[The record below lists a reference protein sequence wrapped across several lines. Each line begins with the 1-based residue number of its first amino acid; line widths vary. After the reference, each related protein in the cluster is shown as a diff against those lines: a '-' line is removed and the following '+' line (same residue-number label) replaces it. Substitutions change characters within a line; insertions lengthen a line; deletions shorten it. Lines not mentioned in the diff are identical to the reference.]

1 MKNVIKNLLYVIKSK
16 IRLCLLTDNK
26 QIRTLLL
33 KAYNRYQEDERDYA
47 DYIYNINDKDDLKC
61 CIDGGLT
68 AYDIVTIVGENP
80 NAMFLFGA
88 NHDVP
93 LVLSEQEIDDAILA
107 HLDDMLPCMLAYHE
121 VDGYRELYDYLIA
134 NYIIENMMQ

>member
-1 MKNVIKNLLYVIKSK
+1 MKNVIENLLYVIKSN
-16 IRLCLLTDNK
+16 IRLNLLNNNEE
-26 QIRTLLL
+26 IRTLLL
-33 KAYNRYQEDERDYA
+33 KAYNRYQEAERDGA
-47 DYIYNINDKDDLKC
+47 NYIFNINDKDDLKC
-61 CIDGGLT
+61 CIECGLT
-68 AYDIVTIVGENP
+68 AYDIVAIVGKNP

-93 LVLSEQEIDDAILA
+93 LVLSEQGIDDMILA

-121 VDGYRELYDYLIA
+121 TEGYLELYDYLIA